1 MFTYIILAFCSK
13 RRDNFLSKNCL
24 FSLISHLASLK
35 TLIYLYLFIST
46 AGNLDEHMHLLLPAL
61 IRLFK
66 PDASDAPLDIR
77 RATIRALIQLI
88 PVVQV
93 CKCSSG
99 NRLFDV
105 NDSI

>member
-1 MFTYIILAFCSK
+1 MLIQSYKPFGLFKEVNIYIYF
-13 RRDNFLSKNCL
+13 
-24 FSLISHLASLK
+24 
-35 TLIYLYLFIST
+35 FIST

-93 CKCSSG
+93 CKLSSG